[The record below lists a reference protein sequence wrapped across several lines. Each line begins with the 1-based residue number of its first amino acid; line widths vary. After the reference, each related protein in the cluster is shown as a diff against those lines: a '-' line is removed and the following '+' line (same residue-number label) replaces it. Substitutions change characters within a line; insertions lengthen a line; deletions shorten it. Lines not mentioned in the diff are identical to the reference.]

1 MTEIERIE
9 HYIDLLEHQLGWDII
24 LYDECGLLS
33 GTALASLPQLG
44 KWHMNAYCLR
54 IKGSRRL
61 RERCVRLKPNF
72 VDRVRN
78 GRGVVKST
86 CYCGVTEYAM
96 PITYKGEL
104 LCIVAATGFCG
115 ELQERIVRHLS
126 ERLEMTSDQLMELR
140 SSALRGGEQE
150 EHVVAAIEILAQLLT
165 QFIMEETGIPKLLED
180 AECDGNAY
188 IMLARHYI
196 AQHFSDPIQTEGVAR
211 HCHLSKSH
219 LEHLF
224 SRTLGR
230 GVAEEIRLCR
240 MQYAKELLCTTDYT
254 VKYIAFLSG
263 FSSSDYFATAFRKQV
278 GVSPLRYRKG
288 ER

>member
-1 MTEIERIE
+1 MTGIERIGN
-9 HYIDLLEHQLGWDII
+9 YIDLLEHQLGWDII
-24 LYDECGLLS
+24 LYDESGLLS
-33 GTALASLPQLG
+33 GTPIAVLPQLG
-44 KWHMNAYCLR
+44 KWHTNAYCLR
-54 IKGSRRL
+54 IKGNRRL
-61 RERCVRLKPNF
+61 RARCVRLKPNF
-72 VDRVRN
+72 VDRVRS
-78 GRGVVKST
+78 GKGVVKST
-86 CYCGVTEYAM
+86 CHCGVTEYAM

-115 ELQERIVRHLS
+115 DLSERVCRHLS
-126 ERLEMTSDQLMELR
+126 ERMEMPLDQLMELR
-140 SSALRGGEQE
+140 GSALRVGENE
-150 EHVVAAIEILAQLLT
+150 GHVVAAMEILSRLLAQY
-165 QFIMEETGIPKLLED
+165 IMEETKIPKLLDD

-188 IMLARHYI
+188 ITLARRYI
-196 AQHFSDPIQTEGVAR
+196 TQHFSDPIQTEAVAR

-224 SRTLGR
+224 SRTLGH

-240 MQYAKELLCTTDYT
+240 LQYAKELLCTTDYT

-278 GVSPLRYRKG
+278 GVTPLRYRKG